1 MNLNRIISDLYND
14 EGFRSSAYQDTEGYW
29 TIGIGTLIDERRG
42 GGITQEEAEYLAK
55 NRVMK
60 VVFELDR
67 RIPWYRDKPSQVQ
80 EALVNMAYQMGA
92 EGLMMFRNMLAC
104 IKNDDFDGAYREA
117 LDSRWARQTPNRAKR
132 VAEQIRTA

>member
-1 MNLNRIISDLYND
+1 MNLENIISDLYED

-60 VVFELDR
+60 VVFELDS
-67 RIPWYRDKPSQVQ
+67 RIPWYREKPSQVQ

-104 IKNDDFDGAYREA
+104 IQDDDFDGADRDWETQ
-117 LDSRWARQTPNRAKR
+117 LSLRGF
-132 VAEQIRTA
+132 